1 MSFPIQEIER
11 KLGYEFQN
19 KDLLKVAF
27 THSSYANT
35 YGGKNNERLEYL
47 GDSVLQLIV
56 TEWQFLR
63 DRAASEGR
71 LTAERQKLVCKD
83 ALDSA
88 VDALGIMRYLLAAG
102 GEYNI
107 GEKAKSSLFEAVTAA
122 IYLDGGYEQAKKF
135 VYAHGNLE
143 VVTTAENSIG
153 ALKEYL
159 ESLGKGDASYDFW
172 QTGKDHAPI
181 FKCEARALGE
191 RSLGEGRSKKE
202 AKAIAAGRLLA
213 ELAGKRQARKKKQGK

>member
-1 MSFPIQEIER
+1 MSFPIQEIEK

-47 GDSVLQLIV
+47 GDSVLQLVV

-88 VDALGIMRYLLAAG
+88 VDALDIMQYLLAAG

-122 IYLDGGYEQAKKF
+122 IYLDSGYEQAKKF
-135 VYAHGNLE
+135 VYAYGNLN
-143 VVTTAENSIG
+143 VVTTTGNSIG
-153 ALKEYL
+153 ELKEYL
-159 ESLGKGDASYDFW
+159 EK
-172 QTGKDHAPI
+172 
-181 FKCEARALGE
+181 
-191 RSLGEGRSKKE
+191 EG
-202 AKAIAAGRLLA
+202 IHL
-213 ELAGKRQARKKKQGK
+213 

>member
-1 MSFPIQEIER
+1 M
-11 KLGYEFQN
+11 
-19 KDLLKVAF
+19 
-27 THSSYANT
+27 
-35 YGGKNNERLEYL
+35 
-47 GDSVLQLIV
+47 
-56 TEWQFLR
+56 
-63 DRAASEGR
+63 
-71 LTAERQKLVCKD
+71 D
-83 ALDSA
+83 ALD
-88 VDALGIMRYLLAAG
+88 IMQYLLAAG

-135 VYAHGNLE
+135 VYAHGNLN
-143 VVTTAENSIG
+143 VVTAAENSIG

-159 ESLGKGDASYDFW
+159 ESLGKADAEYDFW

-213 ELAGKRQARKKKQGK
+213 ELTGKGQARKKK